1 MFDVNL
7 LDKSFDFAATHKCAS
22 TAEGEETE
30 IIDGNLLMSHEAHK
44 APADGDKHTLWR
56 EEIASRRIIHFDEM
70 R

>member
-1 MFDVNL
+1 MFDVKL
-7 LDKSFDFAATHKCAS
+7 LVESFDFATTHKCAS

-44 APADGDKHTLWR
+44 APAGGDKHTLWQ
-56 EEIASRRIIHFDEM
+56 EKIASRRIIHSDEM